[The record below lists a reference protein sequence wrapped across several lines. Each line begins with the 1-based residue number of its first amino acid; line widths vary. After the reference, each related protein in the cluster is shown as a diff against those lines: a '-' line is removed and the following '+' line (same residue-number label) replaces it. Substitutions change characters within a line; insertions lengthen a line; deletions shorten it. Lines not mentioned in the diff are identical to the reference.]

1 MNAIAMESI
10 EQLQQRIDYELARQ
24 NYPEN
29 FPPLPDLPAERYV
42 SQEFYDLERKYL
54 WTRSWLYAA
63 HKDQFP
69 QVGSYVVFD
78 SVPGMPVV
86 IVRDEDCYRAFYN
99 TCSHRGGCLVK
110 ERQGVCAGKR
120 LICGY
125 HSWTYDFNGKLVGIT
140 DSVDFFN
147 VDKSKR
153 GLTKLRCESWCGFI
167 FINGNLDAQPLADHL
182 GTVRAQMA
190 QFNPDKLALISRYHY
205 DCACNWKVLMDAFA
219 ENYHFVSVH
228 RGTVGLP
235 GPNCAVRHRGTVMSL
250 YKNGNS
256 RNILPW
262 NDGFEPRES
271 AAEDTGFSMG
281 MGGIEDIPSVGP
293 IPRKFITAFTSF
305 PNLTT
310 PVYANGFPLLLFWP
324 TGLNTSRLEVVWF
337 GLPHGG
343 DELPTAWKE
352 KIAAFNVVLDEDL
365 TFLPSVQT
373 SAESPVFRSIVLSY
387 QERRIYHAHEEIDR
401 TIGPERI
408 PERLRVKQVLGPQV
422 EA

>member
-1 MNAIAMESI
+1 MSESI
-10 EQLQQRIDYELARQ
+10 EQLRRKIDYELGRQ
-24 NYPEN
+24 GYPEN
-29 FPPLPDLPAERYV
+29 FPPLPELPAERYV

-54 WTRSWLYAA
+54 WTKSWLYAG

-69 QVGSYVVFD
+69 QVGSYIVFD
-78 SVPGMPVV
+78 SVPGMPVI
-86 IVRDEDCYRAFYN
+86 IVRDDDCYRAFYN

-110 ERQGVCAGKR
+110 DRQGVCAGNR

-125 HSWTYDFNGKLVGIT
+125 HSWTYDFSGKLVGIP
-140 DSVDFFN
+140 DQMDFCD

-153 GLTKLRCESWCGFI
+153 GLTTLRCETWNGWI
-167 FINGNLDAQPLADHL
+167 FINGDPEAKPLLDHL
-182 GTVRAQMA
+182 GTVRDQMV
-190 QFNPDKLALISRYHY
+190 QFDNDKLALINRYHY

-262 NDGFEPRES
+262 NVGFEPRSDASE
-271 AAEDTGFSMG
+271 ETGFSMG
-281 MGGIEDIPSVGP
+281 MGGIEDIASVGP
-293 IPRKFITAFTSF
+293 IPRKFIMAFTSF

-310 PVYANGFPLLLFWP
+310 PVYANGFPFLLFWP
-324 TGLNTSRLEVVWF
+324 TGLNTSRMEVVWF
-337 GLPHGG
+337 GLPHGEAG
-343 DELPTAWKE
+343 LPKAWQE
-352 KIAAFNVVLDEDL
+352 KIAAFNIILDEDL
-365 TFLPSVQT
+365 TFLPSVQK
-373 SAESPVFRSIVLSY
+373 SAESPVFRAVTLSY

-401 TIGPERI
+401 VIGAARI
-408 PERLRVKQVLGPQV
+408 PERLRVKQVLAPLV